1 MGAGGVSAVA
11 TLMLMSA
18 GFQMNTSKYLRE
30 NMPMLKSS
38 RISESIRQHVPITL
52 ECGTIFEVAQVSNIY
67 GDKIADQPK
76 GGENVSGKKPSSKRF
91 KNGRADEY
99 EVLEKIGEDSFG
111 TVYGSREKKTGE
123 IVAMKKGLNGFC
135 RSSLREID
143 ILQSLAGL
151 PWFVEFKQ
159 VVLDEDG
166 GVDVVMEYVEY
177 DLARVMDG
185 MTRGFTEWEAKNVM
199 WQLLEG
205 VAFLHENGI
214 MHRDLKPSNLLL
226 KNNGRLKICDFGF
239 SKGYV
244 VGRLYSEAD
253 QLRGIAEM
261 IGSQKRFLWPPL
273 ERKFANILYGKGID
287 LLKKLLTCDPNG
299 RITAD
304 QALDHKWFSEI

>member
-1 MGAGGVSAVA
+1 ME
-11 TLMLMSA
+11 TTQHPFD
-18 GFQMNTSKYLRE
+18 FQMHLPK
-30 NMPMLKSS
+30 P
-38 RISESIRQHVPITL
+38 
-52 ECGTIFEVAQVSNIY
+52 
-67 GDKIADQPK
+67 KIADQPK
-76 GGENVSGKKPSSKRF
+76 GGENVSAKKPSSKKF

-99 EVLEKIGEDSFG
+99 EVLEKIGEGSFG
-111 TVYGSREKKTGE
+111 TVYGAREKKTGE

-166 GVDVVMEYVEY
+166 GIDVVTEYVEN

-226 KNNGRLKICDFGF
+226 KNNGRLKICEFGF
-239 SKGYV
+239 SKRFDRRFDRHSHK
-244 VGRLYSEAD
+244 VGSRWYRAPELLMGEEIYSCAIDMWSVGCIMAELLHKQVLFKGGSEAD
-253 QLRGIAEM
+253 QLRRIAEM
-261 IGSQKRFLWPPL
+261 IGNQKRFLWPPL
-273 ERKFANILYGKGID
+273 ERKFANILSGKGID